1 MYEKYYSL
9 SGKPFQLSPDARFFF
24 NSSGHN
30 RAMAYLRYGLRQ
42 GEGFIVITGGIGTGK
57 TMLVSNL
64 FNELQDEKVV
74 AAQLVSTDVDAD
86 DVLRMIN
93 AAFGLAHEG
102 LSKAALLRNLEAFFR
117 ARRAEGRR
125 VLLVVDEAQNL
136 PQSSIEELRMLSNYQ
151 EDGQALLQSFLL
163 GQLELKQTLQRP
175 GMEQVRQRIIAGYH
189 LRPLDRQEL
198 QAYIEHRMALVGW
211 KKDPAITEG
220 AFDAIYNATG
230 GVPRKVNT
238 LCDRLLLFGA
248 LQEIHEL
255 KGAHVQAVV
264 AEMANEF
271 ERPEPEEDA
280 TDSAPSGAAPHQAA
294 QSGNPGD
301 AHLEARVAA
310 LEYEVQ
316 QLRSSLSRTRRLVKQ
331 AIMLQ
336 MDAEDE
342 DDGL

>member
-1 MYEKYYSL
+1 MYENFYSL
-9 SGKPFQLSPDARFFF
+9 SGKPFQLSPDAKFFF

-64 FNELQDEKVV
+64 FNELADENVV
-74 AAQLVSTDVDAD
+74 AAQLVSTQIDENE
-86 DVLRMIN
+86 VLRMIN
-93 AAFGLAHEG
+93 AAFGLAHEN

-136 PQSSIEELRMLSNYQ
+136 PPRSIEELRMLSNYQ

-198 QAYIEHRMALVGW
+198 QAYVEHRLALVGW
-211 KKDPAITEG
+211 RNDPAITEA
-220 AFDAIYNATG
+220 AFDALFEATG
-230 GVPRKVNT
+230 GVPRRVNN

-248 LQEIHEL
+248 LAELHEL
-255 KGAHVQAVV
+255 QDSQVKTVIE
-264 AEMANEF
+264 EMAQEVGHSVRDPI
-271 ERPEPEEDA
+271 ESVRPDEPQ
-280 TDSAPSGAAPHQAA
+280 PRSGGAA
-294 QSGNPGD
+294 QS
-301 AHLEARVAA
+301 AELEGRVARV
-310 LEYEVQ
+310 EQEVQ
-316 QLRSSLSRTRRLVKQ
+316 QLRGSLARTRRLMKQ

-342 DDGL
+342 EDGL

>member
-1 MYEKYYSL
+1 MYESFYSL

-64 FNELQDEKVV
+64 FSELSDENVV
-74 AAQLVSTDVDAD
+74 AAQLVSTQIDEDE
-86 DVLRMIN
+86 VLRMIS
-93 AAFGLAHEG
+93 ASFGLAHEN

-136 PQSSIEELRMLSNYQ
+136 PQRSIEELRMLSNYQ

-163 GQLELKQTLQRP
+163 GQLELKQTLQGP

-198 QAYIEHRMALVGW
+198 QAYVEHRLALVGW
-211 KKDPAITEG
+211 RNDPSISDA
-220 AFDAIYNATG
+220 AFDAVFAATG
-230 GVPRKVNT
+230 GVPRRVNN
-238 LCDRLLLFGA
+238 LCDRLLLFGS
-248 LQEIHEL
+248 LEEVHEIEDS
-255 KGAHVQAVV
+255 HVQTVV
-264 AEMANEF
+264 EEMAQEVGHS
-271 ERPEPEEDA
+271 ESQIGDE
-280 TDSAPSGAAPHQAA
+280 AAPAA
-294 QSGNPGD
+294 AARPT
-301 AHLEARVAA
+301 AHAQVARPADLEGRVAF
-310 LEYEVQ
+310 LEQEVHH
-316 QLRSSLSRTRRLVKQ
+316 LRSALSKNRRMLKQ
-331 AIMLQ
+331 AIMLH
-336 MDAEDE
+336 MDADE
-342 DDGL
+342 DDDGF

>member
-1 MYEKYYSL
+1 MYENFYSL

-64 FNELQDEKVV
+64 FNELDDQGII
-74 AAQLVSTDVDAD
+74 AAQLVSTQIDEDE
-86 DVLRMIN
+86 VLRLIS
-93 AAFGLAHEG
+93 ASFGLAHEN

-136 PQSSIEELRMLSNYQ
+136 PRRSIEELRMLSNYQ

-163 GQLELKQTLQRP
+163 GQLELKHTLQGQ

-198 QAYIEHRMALVGW
+198 QAYIEHRLALVGW
-211 KKDPAITEG
+211 QNDPKITDQ
-220 AFDAIYNATG
+220 AFDAIYSSTA
-230 GVPRKVNT
+230 GVPRQVNT
-238 LCDRLLLFGA
+238 LCDRLMLFGS
-248 LQEIHEL
+248 LEEL
-255 KGAHVQAVV
+255 HTIEDSHVQTVFEEISEESGQGPI
-264 AEMANEF
+264 AEENLPQ
-271 ERPEPEEDA
+271 RPATRAGAGDA
-280 TDSAPSGAAPHQAA
+280 DSAPASM
-294 QSGNPGD
+294 
-301 AHLEARVAA
+301 EARVAH
-310 LEYEVQ
+310 LEREVQ
-316 QLRSSLSRTRRLVKQ
+316 QLRSSLGKTRRLVKQ
-331 AIMLQ
+331 AILLQ
-336 MDAEDE
+336 MDDDE
-342 DDGL
+342 DDGV

>member
-1 MYEKYYSL
+1 MYENFYSL
-9 SGKPFQLSPDARFFF
+9 SGKPFQLSADAKFFF

-64 FNELQDEKVV
+64 FNELTDDNVV
-74 AAQLVSTDVDAD
+74 AAQLVSTQINEDE
-86 DVLRMIN
+86 VLRMIN
-93 AAFGLAHEG
+93 AAFGLAHEN

-117 ARRAEGRR
+117 ARRSEGRR

-136 PQSSIEELRMLSNYQ
+136 PPRTIEELRMLSNYQ
-151 EDGQALLQSFLL
+151 QDGQALLQSFLL

-198 QAYIEHRMALVGW
+198 QAYVEHRLSLVAW
-211 KKDPAITEG
+211 RNDPSISDA
-220 AFDAIYNATG
+220 AFDALFEATG
-230 GVPRKVNT
+230 GVPRRVNS

-248 LQEIHEL
+248 LAETHEL
-255 KGAHVQAVV
+255 EDSHVKSVV
-264 AEMANEF
+264 EEMAQEVGHSVLDPIEPVQVQESQPGAGE
-271 ERPEPEEDA
+271 ERSPP
-280 TDSAPSGAAPHQAA
+280 
-294 QSGNPGD
+294 
-301 AHLEARVAA
+301 HLERRVAQ
-310 LEYEVQ
+310 LEQEVQ
-316 QLRSSLSRTRRLVKQ
+316 QLRGAVSRTRRLMKQ

-342 DDGL
+342 EDGL

>member
-1 MYEKYYSL
+1 MYEDFYGL

-64 FNELQDEKVV
+64 FNELTDESVV
-74 AAQLVSTDVDAD
+74 AAQLVSTQINEEE
-86 DVLRMIN
+86 VLRLIS
-93 AAFGLAHEG
+93 ASFGLAHEN

-136 PQSSIEELRMLSNYQ
+136 PRRSIEELRMLSNYQ

-163 GQLELKQTLQRP
+163 GQLELKQTLQGA

-198 QAYIEHRMALVGW
+198 QSYVEHRLSLVGW
-211 KKDPAITEG
+211 QKDPAINDL
-220 AFDAIYNATG
+220 AFDAIYDATG
-230 GVPRKVNT
+230 GVPRRVNN
-238 LCDRLLLFGA
+238 LCDRLLLFGS
-248 LQEIHEL
+248 LEEIHEIED
-255 KGAHVQAVV
+255 AHVKTVV
-264 AEMANEF
+264 EEMSQEVGQGALDDDAGGVVDVPNSVAAGQVAGGGL
-271 ERPEPEEDA
+271 EE
-280 TDSAPSGAAPHQAA
+280 
-294 QSGNPGD
+294 
-301 AHLEARVAA
+301 RVAQ
-310 LEYEVQ
+310 LEHEVH
-316 QLRSSLSRTRRLVKQ
+316 QLRGLVTKTRRLLKQ
-331 AIMLQ
+331 AILLQ
-336 MDAEDE
+336 MDDEEDTTAQS
-342 DDGL
+342 DA

>member
-1 MYEKYYSL
+1 MYENFYSL

-64 FNELQDEKVV
+64 FSELSDENVV
-74 AAQLVSTDVDAD
+74 AAQLVSTQIDENE
-86 DVLRMIN
+86 VLRMIS
-93 AAFGLAHEG
+93 ASFGLAHEN

-136 PQSSIEELRMLSNYQ
+136 PQRSIEELRMLSNYQ

-163 GQLELKQTLQRP
+163 GQLELKQTLQGP

-198 QAYIEHRMALVGW
+198 QAYVEHRLALVGW
-211 KKDPAITEG
+211 RNDPSISDA
-220 AFDAIYNATG
+220 AFDAVFAATG
-230 GVPRKVNT
+230 GVPRRVNN
-238 LCDRLLLFGA
+238 LCDRLLLFGSLEEVHEIEDSHVQTVVEEMA
-248 LQEIHEL
+248 QEVGHSESQIGDEAAPAAAAQPTAH
-255 KGAHVQAVV
+255 AHVA
-264 AEMANEF
+264 
-271 ERPEPEEDA
+271 RPAD
-280 TDSAPSGAAPHQAA
+280 
-294 QSGNPGD
+294 
-301 AHLEARVAA
+301 LEGRVAF
-310 LEYEVQ
+310 LEQEVH
-316 QLRSSLSRTRRLVKQ
+316 QLRSALSKNRRMLKQ
-331 AIMLQ
+331 AIMLH
-336 MDAEDE
+336 MDADE
-342 DDGL
+342 DDDGF

>member
-1 MYEKYYSL
+1 MYEHYYSL

-24 NSSGHN
+24 NSAGHN

-64 FNELQDEKVV
+64 FNELRDEHVV
-74 AAQLVSTDVDAD
+74 AAQLVSTQMNEDE
-86 DVLRMIN
+86 VLRLIS
-93 AAFGLAHEG
+93 AAFGLAHDG

-136 PQSSIEELRMLSNYQ
+136 PQRAIEELRMLSNYQ

-163 GQLELKQTLQRP
+163 GQLELKQTLQAP

-189 LRPLDRQEL
+189 LRPLDRQEV
-198 QAYIEHRMALVGW
+198 QAYVEHRLALVGW
-211 KKDPAITEG
+211 QNDPAINES
-220 AFDAIYNATG
+220 AFDALYEHTG

-238 LCDRLLLFGA
+238 LCDRLLLFGSLEEVHA
-248 LQEIHEL
+248 FEAEHVKSVVEEMDQEFGRAGED
-255 KGAHVQAVV
+255 A
-264 AEMANEF
+264 
-271 ERPEPEEDA
+271 PEESPRRPRPDMA
-280 TDSAPSGAAPHQAA
+280 RPQDLDG
-294 QSGNPGD
+294 
-301 AHLEARVAA
+301 RVAL
-310 LEYEVQ
+310 LEQEVQ
-316 QLRSSLSRTRRLVKQ
+316 QLRTSLARTRRLVKQ

-342 DDGL
+342 EDAI

>member
-1 MYEKYYSL
+1 MYESFYSL

-64 FNELQDEKVV
+64 FAELSDDNVV
-74 AAQLVSTDVDAD
+74 AAQLVSTQIDEDE
-86 DVLRMIN
+86 VLRMIS
-93 AAFGLAHEG
+93 ASFGLAHEN

-136 PQSSIEELRMLSNYQ
+136 PQRSIEELRMLSNYQ

-163 GQLELKQTLQRP
+163 GQLELKQTLQGP

-198 QAYIEHRMALVGW
+198 QAYIEHRLALVGW
-211 KKDPAITEG
+211 RNDPTISDI
-220 AFDAIYNATG
+220 AFDAIFSATG
-230 GVPRKVNT
+230 GVPRRVNN
-238 LCDRLLLFGA
+238 LCDRLLLFGS
-248 LQEIHEL
+248 LEEVHEL
-255 KGAHVQAVV
+255 EDSHVQTVV
-264 AEMANEF
+264 EEMAQEVGHS
-271 ERPEPEEDA
+271 EVQIGDQI
-280 TDSAPSGAAPHQAA
+280 APAAAAPRAV
-294 QSGNPGD
+294 SGVRPADMEG
-301 AHLEARVAA
+301 RVAL
-310 LEYEVQ
+310 LEQEVQ
-316 QLRSSLSRTRRLVKQ
+316 QLKNALSKNRRMLKQ

-336 MDAEDE
+336 MDA
-342 DDGL
+342 DDDDDLL

>member
-1 MYEKYYSL
+1 MYESFYSL

-64 FNELQDEKVV
+64 FNELEDENVV
-74 AAQLVSTDVDAD
+74 AAQLVSTQIDENE
-86 DVLRMIN
+86 VLRLIS
-93 AAFGLAHEG
+93 ASFGLAHEN

-136 PQSSIEELRMLSNYQ
+136 PQRTIEELRMLSNYQ

-163 GQLELKQTLQRP
+163 GQLELKQTLQGE

-198 QAYIEHRMALVGW
+198 QAYVEHRLTLVGW
-211 KKDPAITEG
+211 LGDPKITDQ
-220 AFDAIYNATG
+220 AFDAVFESTG
-230 GVPRKVNT
+230 GVPRRVNN
-238 LCDRLLLFGA
+238 LCDRLLLFGS
-248 LQEIHEL
+248 LEEL
-255 KGAHVQAVV
+255 HSLEDSHVQTVV
-264 AEMANEF
+264 EEMAQEVGQGVL
-271 ERPEPEEDA
+271 DVDTLA
-280 TDSAPSGAAPHQAA
+280 DGAAPASPQRTVAD
-294 QSGNPGD
+294 GG
-301 AHLEARVAA
+301 LEQR
-310 LEYEVQ
+310 VQ
-316 QLRSSLSRTRRLVKQ
+316 QLEQEVRQLRTLVTKTRRLVKQ
-331 AIMLQ
+331 AILLQ
-336 MDAEDE
+336 MDADE
-342 DDGL
+342 EVDDAQ